1 MSDDQV
7 RRDELAQMI
16 VREWMDGTFGI
27 INSKTGELEMRPKP
41 ASRIAA
47 IVFDMIQ
54 ASRAEGRREILRE
67 IAGIRVADGE
77 TCPFCRVRV
86 GFFDGALHGHVHA
99 SNYGSS
105 CLLLRAT
112 KETER

>member
-27 INSKTGELEMRPKP
+27 MNPKTGELEMRPKP

-67 IAGIRVADGE
+67 IANLNPQKGQSW
-77 TCPFCRVRV
+77 CWFCHAQP
-86 GFFDGALHGHVHA
+86 DDDYKLSHHVD
-99 SNYGSS
+99 
-105 CLLLRAT
+105 CLYLRA
-112 KETER
+112 KNETER